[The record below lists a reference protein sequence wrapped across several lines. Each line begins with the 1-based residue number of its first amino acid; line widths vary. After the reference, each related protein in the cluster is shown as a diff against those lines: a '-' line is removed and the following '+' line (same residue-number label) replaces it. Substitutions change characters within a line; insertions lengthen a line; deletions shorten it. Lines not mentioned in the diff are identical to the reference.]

1 MTGLPIKKKRFE
13 GLIQFQDPLRQA
25 MVCLQAALAERFT
38 TGAHIDFLKVKDSVD
53 ASHFLLTSDGSTIGE
68 MDKGLE
74 ERHLLMRVE
83 QLDQNLPSW
92 QTPELDNKI
101 AAWLDSSDPLTAQY
115 FYQILAQASGEAN
128 AFDLRQVSAWGASLD
143 SWTDTKTLKIEPWMN
158 RERIELLNSFR
169 TDASPLFSKM
179 ESQSISTDGC
189 SVALLLEGECSF
201 QWKDCALEAIKNL
214 AKENRHLLAINYISG
229 PKPRLQIAYITPMR
243 LPLKDLQA
251 STLKGFLLLRD
262 IKVKAKMSKSVL
274 AS

>member
-25 MVCLQAALAERFT
+25 MVCLQASLAERFT
-38 TGAHIDFLKVKDSVD
+38 TGAHIDFLKTRDSVE
-53 ASHFLLTSDGSTIGE
+53 ASHFLLTSDGSIIGE
-68 MDKGLE
+68 MEKGLE

-83 QLDQNLPSW
+83 QLDQNLPRW
-92 QTPELDNKI
+92 QSPELDNKI
-101 AAWLDSSDPLTAQY
+101 TAWLDSSDALTSQY
-115 FYQILAQASGEAN
+115 FYQILAQASGGTSP
-128 AFDLRQVSAWGASLD
+128 FDLRHVSAWGASQD

-169 TDASPLFSKM
+169 TDASSLFSKL
-179 ESQSISTDGC
+179 EVQSVSTDGC
-189 SVALLLEGECSF
+189 SVALLLEGECGL
-201 QWKDCALEAIKNL
+201 QWKDCASEAIKNL
-214 AKENRHLLAINYISG
+214 AKANRHLLAINYISG

-251 STLKGFLLLRD
+251 STLKGFLLMRD
-262 IKVKAKMSKSVL
+262 IKVKVILPHSVI